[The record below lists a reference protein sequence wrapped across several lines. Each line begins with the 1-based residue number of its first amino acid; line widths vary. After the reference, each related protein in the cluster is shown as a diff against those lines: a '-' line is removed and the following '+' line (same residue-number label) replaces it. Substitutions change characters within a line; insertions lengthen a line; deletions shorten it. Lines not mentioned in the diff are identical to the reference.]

1 MLTAESL
8 IESNNYWNNNSIKY
22 LYVLALLI
30 YDLKYYFIGQFLMHV
45 LLDPENA
52 QPQSQRYQ
60 SV

>member
-22 LYVLALLI
+22 LYVLAFLI
-30 YDLKYYFIGQFLMHV
+30 YDLKYYFIGHCLMHF

-52 QPQSQRYQ
+52 EPQSQKYQ